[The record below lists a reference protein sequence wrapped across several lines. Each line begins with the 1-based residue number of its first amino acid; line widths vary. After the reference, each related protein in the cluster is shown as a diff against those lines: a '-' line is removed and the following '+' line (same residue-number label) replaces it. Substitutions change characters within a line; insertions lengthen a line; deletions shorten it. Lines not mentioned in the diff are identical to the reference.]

1 MVVFL
6 VKEGNCCARAV
17 VVVVDSKLTL
27 PLDVPQTQ
35 GFSAG
40 AHNMNDIDRSLSD
53 W

>member
-6 VKEGNCCARAV
+6 VKEGNCCAGE
-17 VVVVDSKLTL
+17 VVVVDSKLSL
-27 PLDVPQTQ
+27 PLDVPQTP

-40 AHNMNDIDRSLSD
+40 AHNMNNTDRSLSD

>member
-6 VKEGNCCARAV
+6 VKEGNCCARE
-17 VVVVDSKLTL
+17 VVVVDSKLSL
-27 PLDVPQTQ
+27 PLDVPQTP

-40 AHNMNDIDRSLSD
+40 AHNMNNTDRSLSD